1 MAASK
6 VKAEKSSRNLARLQE
21 CSRNVNEM
29 AANVVASTKSGQEQ
43 IEEKDTMDFSGMS
56 LIKLK
61 KEEMETQVKV
71 LELEKRLEG
80 ERVRLGELRKQHY
93 VLAGG
98 CDDTPEDG
106 DAKPAPAPRRGILKK
121 PPIAQKPGLGE
132 P

>member
-1 MAASK
+1 MHSVGALL
-6 VKAEKSSRNLARLQE
+6 SS
-21 CSRNVNEM
+21 
-29 AANVVASTKSGQEQ
+29 T
-43 IEEKDTMDFSGMS
+43 DTMDFSGMS

-98 CDDTPEDG
+98 CEDAPEDG
-106 DAKPAPAPRRGILKK
+106 EAKPAPAPRRGILKK
-121 PPIAQKPGLGE
+121 PPIAQKPGLAE